1 MMTSEERYVLITILT
16 RVKAERTF
24 LENNLNGLT
33 KFLNGV
39 SETKR
44 EKISDKQMDL
54 LRRQKE
60 AMDTY
65 YQILTERID
74 LIEEDLETK

>member
-1 MMTSEERYVLITILT
+1 MMTSEEREVLIAVLT